1 MRALANYKFDGLMHL
16 KILLVDQHI
25 EGDDDSALHWLL
37 RADVERTALLEEEAR
52 LSLYLH
58 DDEKA
63 TPLPP
68 DLKNVNIE
76 LALTECYERMDAI
89 GVSTAEQ
96 RARKI
101 LIGLGFAADGSM
113 MDRPTSELSGGW
125 AMRAALGRCMVY
137 GVWCIARVCSY
148 LCYILITICY
158 YKLSYYIGAAL
169 FVKPTLLLLDEPTN
183 HCKLIDTCVY
193 TY

>member
-25 EGDDDSALHWLL
+25 EGDDDSALQWLL

-58 DDEKA
+58 DDEKD

-101 LIGLGFAADGSM
+101 LVGLGFAADGSM

-137 GVWCIARVCSY
+137 GV
-148 LCYILITICY
+148 
-158 YKLSYYIGAAL
+158 
-169 FVKPTLLLLDEPTN
+169 
-183 HCKLIDTCVY
+183 
-193 TY
+193 